1 LNSEYNMAFTQ
12 FMYFEQ
18 DRSGWCTYNNSA
30 DWVTAWFN
38 NTTTTTPLICGVDLR
53 AYCDA
58 TRTLSAETTSRPV
71 STISTMD
78 TSTYSPRPPCWWVDF
93 SLTPNLQTYISYNS
107 RHGYPTALPPWI
119 ASSEAT
125 RNSISA
131 CRTLVNVD
139 VRPGFFYLK
148 SLSGITTANLY
159 ECLGNGLTGGPFFNS
174 ENINLKYVDIF
185 SNAIKSFYHIGG
197 LNQLPVLEKINFAN
211 NPLTASNQFAELI
224 DNLSQPAQQTTFKRL
239 EARTNGAQTYPLTDN
254 NCSTTVLTA
263 LSALDG
269 LSFNRNQFTDF
280 YLHEHPTL
288 RYVELQTNNS
298 SLRTIRLG
306 NPAKPSRGLPNL
318 NILNFNPNTILSGTD
333 VTGLTALRELRMY
346 GTAMS
351 ALNNVTGIS
360 AISGFTVIDFGGNA
374 NLKQADF
381 SNFYYAS
388 PTNSFNTDQLYL
400 HDNPALT
407 SINIKHLS
415 SYNAISQ
422 SIRTLYIAN
431 TPKLSCIDAST
442 NFNLSWIYANNC
454 TSLFSLTAN
463 KQSLQT
469 LDLYNTALTSLD
481 ISATPTLNYLS
492 IYSPNLSTLDLTGD
506 TGLTQITIQGTR
518 LRDIMYP
525 AWPNNIKFLSTA
537 STVVTSFAP
546 TSLRALTGFTVATPV
561 AYTDFAKL
569 SSIKQL
575 TISSTALPSVDVTPL
590 SSCLVI
596 LSVGTAA
603 RSLTSIQFNSAMNAL
618 TSITIA
624 SGSGT
629 TSAVRSLSSL
639 TLTGCPSLANFTIDG
654 VPLTT
659 LNIDDNPSLNSVSI
673 TKSFNRQYRFSVPSF
688 TVNNAPSLRDV
699 NISGYYTSTNYDLP
713 LSALAFNNASAL
725 SSLTVSY
732 TNLCRFN
739 PSNLPNLKTLNCYGG
754 LLSSIDLSNN
764 ALLQTLDMSVQR
776 LTSINVS
783 NLTNATTIALANNL
797 LSSIN
802 LPATAPLLATLGV
815 AGNSLTSID
824 IPATYTK
831 LQTLSLNVN
840 KLSSLHIPATLTK
853 LTQIYASINPL
864 TGFKLNVTQTIDY
877 ITLNETSISFID
889 LSSYNAGNTIG
900 SLNLNNCANL
910 SVIIPP
916 SAINIG
922 ELYLDYCTAMSGKA
936 IDTILESLC
945 RHPNG
950 GFGYMQVNGIGQGR
964 TVYSNAAYASL
975 ISRGFTIVPDDAPV
989 LATPDITIN
998 CPTAVQIGNWIQA
1011 SATATYLTDTTGPG
1025 TYFSYV
1031 SGPGFLIGS
1040 FIYGSSLGRI
1050 AIDTISNPTAE
1061 YNSVTARF
1069 FIDVVPITPTP
1080 TPTVSPTRTP
1090 TVTPTPTITNTPG
1103 LTRTPTPTNTPTI
1116 SVTPTITPTV
1126 TPTNT
1131 PFLTRTPT
1139 PTVTPTPTQTP
1150 FPTTTP
1156 TQTPTSTC
1164 TPTQTLTP
1172 TNTPATPTPTP
1183 TQTVTPSNTPRIDL
1197 SNSIQITN
1205 TLRVYNGAPLYANI
1219 DVLPASAYNAYYLLN
1234 GVDTLPMQTGTYT
1247 VSVVVTDPNYFG
1259 MASASMNIYPVSAVT
1274 LLPDGVRSS
1283 LLYSTIDFNTTK
1295 DLVVSFDYA
1304 CFGEENVGSEGF
1316 CVSFIGYIPP
1326 TPSPT
1331 PSMTPT
1337 LTITPTVTPSITPTP
1352 SVTPTQTSTPN
1363 VTLTPTNTPFLTRT
1377 PTSTSTPTPSV
1388 TRTSGATP
1396 TPTPTRTSTPTV
1408 TPSVTRTS
1416 GATPTP
1422 SPTRTP
1428 ATPTPSP
1435 TATPATPT
1443 PSPTATPATPTPT
1456 PTPSPTRT
1464 PATPTPTQ
1472 TPGASPTA
1480 TPATPT
1486 PTPTVTPPSNL
1497 IVGIGGDT
1505 LVTITGDNIIQI

>member
-1 LNSEYNMAFTQ
+1 MNSEHNMAFTK

-18 DRSGWCTYNNSA
+18 PRSGWCNSYNDSA
-30 DWVTAWFN
+30 SWVTSWIPSY
-38 NTTTTTPLICGVDLR
+38 TTTTTPLICGVDLR
-53 AYCDA
+53 ADCDS

-71 STISTMD
+71 STIATMD
-78 TSTYSPRPPCWWVDF
+78 TSTYNGRPPCWWVDF
-93 SLTPNLQTYISYNS
+93 SLTPNLQTYTSFNS
-107 RHGYPTALPPWI
+107 RHGLPGSLPPWI
-119 ASSEAT
+119 TSVEAA
-125 RNSISA
+125 RQSISA
-131 CRTLVNVD
+131 CRTIVNLD
-139 VRPGFFYLK
+139 VRPGFFYYAG
-148 SLSGITTANLY
+148 LSGAINANLY
-159 ECLGNGLTGGPFFNS
+159 ECWGGILTGGPFFNS
-174 ENINLKYVDIF
+174 ENINLKNVDIF
-185 SNAIKSFYHIGG
+185 SNAIKSFHHIGG
-197 LNQLPVLEKINFAN
+197 LNQLPVLEKISFAN

-224 DNLSQPAQQTTFKRL
+224 DNLSQPARQTTFKTL
-239 EARTNGAQTYPLTDN
+239 QARTNGAQTYPLTDN

-269 LSFNRNQFTDF
+269 LSFSNNQFINF
-280 YLHEHPTL
+280 YLHEHSTL
-288 RYVELQTNNS
+288 RSIEIQSNNG
-298 SLRTIRLG
+298 LRTIRLG

-374 NLKQADF
+374 NLKEADF

-388 PTNSFNTDQLYL
+388 PTNSFNTNQLYL
-400 HDNPALT
+400 HNNPALT

-415 SYNAISQ
+415 SYNAIGTSMQ
-422 SIRTLYIAN
+422 TLYIAN
-431 TPKLSCIDAST
+431 APQLSCIDAST
-442 NFNLSWIYANNC
+442 NKDLNWIYANNC

-492 IYSPNLSTLDLTGD
+492 IYSPNLSALDLTGD

-546 TSLRALTGFTVATPV
+546 TSLRALTGFTVASPV
-561 AYTDFAKL
+561 AYTNFAKL
-569 SSIKQL
+569 SSIRYL
-575 TISSTALPSVDVTPL
+575 SISSTALSSADVAPL

-603 RSLTSIQFNSAMNAL
+603 RSLTGIQFDSAMNAL
-618 TSITIA
+618 TSVELR
-624 SGSGT
+624 SGSG
-629 TSAVRSLSSL
+629 SIQNLASLSAC
-639 TLTGCPSLANFTIDG
+639 TLTGCPNLVTFTAAG
-654 VPLTT
+654 VPLTA
-659 LNIDDNPSLNSVSI
+659 LNLDNNPSLNNIDISR
-673 TKSFNRQYRFSVPSF
+673 TYFQKYAFGVPAF
-688 TVNNAPSLRDV
+688 AINNTPSLKDV
-699 NISGYYTSTNYDLP
+699 TITGYPLPTDYDLP
-713 LSALAFNNASAL
+713 LNALTFNNASAL
-725 SSLTVSY
+725 SSLRVDY
-732 TNLCRFN
+732 TNLRSFN
-739 PSNLPNLKTLNCYGG
+739 PSNLPNLKILNCNYG

-764 ALLQTLDMSVQR
+764 ALLQTCNMDYQR

-783 NLTNATTIALANNL
+783 ALTNATTISLGYNL

-802 LPATAPLLATLGV
+802 LPATAPLAYFLASN
-815 AGNSLTSID
+815 NSLTSIN
-824 IPATYTK
+824 IPATYTQLAS
-831 LQTLSLNVN
+831 LQLVSN
-840 KLSSLHIPATLTK
+840 KLTSLDIPATLTK
-853 LTQIYASINPL
+853 LTQFYASNNPL
-864 TGFKLNVTQTIDY
+864 TGFKLNMTQAIDY
-877 ITLNETSISFID
+877 ITLNETSISYMD
-889 LSSYNAGNTIG
+889 LSSYNAGKRIG
-900 SLNLNNCANL
+900 ELNLSNCVNL

-916 SAINIG
+916 SAINI
-922 ELYLDYCTAMSGKA
+922 EVLYLDYCTAMSGKA
-936 IDTILESLC
+936 IDTILDSLC
-945 RHPNG
+945 RHPANSS
-950 GFGYMQVNGIGQGR
+950 GYLQMYDIGQGR
-964 TVYSNAAYASL
+964 TVYSNDAYDSL
-975 ISRGFTIVPDDAPV
+975 MSRGFFINPDNAPV

-1116 SVTPTITPTV
+1116 SVTPTKTPTV

-1139 PTVTPTPTQTP
+1139 ATVTPTPTQTP

-1164 TPTQTLTP
+1164 TPTQTPTP

-1331 PSMTPT
+1331 LTPT
-1337 LTITPTVTPSITPTP
+1337 PTPTITPTVTPSITPTRT
-1352 SVTPTQTSTPN
+1352 VTPTQTSTPN

-1396 TPTPTRTSTPTV
+1396 TPSPTRTSTPTV

-1416 GATPTP
+1416 GATPTPSPTATPATPTP

-1443 PSPTATPATPTPT
+1443 PSPTATPATPTP
-1456 PTPSPTRT
+1456 SPTR
-1464 PATPTPTQ
+1464 
-1472 TPGASPTA
+1472 